1 MADAI
6 TIFRM
11 AASLALLFFPAYSPA
26 FFALYIAAGLS
37 DVFDGIV
44 ARETHTACESGA
56 KLDTAADTVFAAAC
70 LIRLLPGLRLPLW
83 LYVWIGI
90 IALIKLVNVISG
102 FIVGKKFTV
111 LHTAANKA
119 AGVLLFLLPLTFSRL
134 DPTVSV
140 PPVCAVATFAAIQEG
155 HLIRTG
161 AHAGSGEGG
170 RK

>member
-1 MADAI
+1 MANII
-6 TIFRM
+6 TGLRILVGF
-11 AASLALLFFPAYSPA
+11 ALLFFPALSVPFYI
-26 FFALYIAAGLS
+26 LYLTAGIS
-37 DVFDGIV
+37 DVVDGVV
-44 ARETHTACESGA
+44 ARRTDTASGFGA
-56 KLDTAADTVFAAAC
+56 KLDTAADFVFVLVC
-70 LIRLLPGLRLPLW
+70 LFRLLPVIDLPAW

-90 IALIKLVNVISG
+90 IALIKLINVISG
-102 FIVGKKFTV
+102 FIVRKRFTA

-140 PPVCAVATFAAIQEG
+140 PPVCAAAAFAAIQEG

-170 RK
+170 RE